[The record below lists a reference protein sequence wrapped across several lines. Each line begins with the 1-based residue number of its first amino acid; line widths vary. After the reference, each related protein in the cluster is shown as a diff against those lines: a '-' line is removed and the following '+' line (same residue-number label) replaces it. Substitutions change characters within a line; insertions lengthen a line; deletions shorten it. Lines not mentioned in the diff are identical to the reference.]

1 MSHRAW
7 IIAFSIAAAAPAAAL
22 AAPPPLPI
30 SLDVKVVNTPG
41 VTVVNGASQPIPV
54 KAAPTEIP
62 WSVDD
67 VGSCNDRNCFF
78 DFPKVPAGKMLVVK
92 FLSVQARP
100 TGATPAFAE
109 LVTSNTED
117 ATIGVRT
124 IFGLTRVG
132 LAGASVVVDTYAA
145 NGQLLAF
152 VRTGQSPRVTV
163 LSNTA
168 GGFAFAQATLSGYL
182 IDAP

>member
-1 MSHRAW
+1 MRRNLLLTAL
-7 IIAFSIAAAAPAAAL
+7 AASFAPAAVHAAL
-22 AAPPPLPI
+22 PPPI
-30 SLDVKVVNTPG
+30 SLDVRVVNTPG
-41 VTVVNGASQPIPV
+41 VTVLNNAAQPVPV

-78 DFPKVPAGKMLVVK
+78 EFPKVPAGKMLVVK
-92 FLSVQARP
+92 FMSVQARP
-100 TGATPAFAE
+100 TGAKPAFAE
-109 LVTSNTED
+109 LITSNTED
-117 ATIGVRT
+117 AGIGVRT
-124 IFGLTRVG
+124 VFGLTRVG
-132 LAGASVVVDTYAA
+132 LAGDSVAFDTYAA

-152 VRTGQSPRVTV
+152 VRAGQSPSVSV

-168 GGFAFAQATLSGYL
+168 GGFGFSQATLSGYL